1 MTETIREAYIRM
13 NPKSAELYPKFQELF
28 PSGGAGHDGYVASP
42 FPISIA
48 RGQGPRKWDVD
59 GNEYIDFGLGSAS
72 LLLGHAHPAVV
83 DALTKAAPL
92 GSHFGGPVESMLEWG
107 ERVHNLIPCADKVRF
122 VASGAESTMLSMRIA
137 RAYTGKEKIIR
148 WESHYHGWHDYAMPG
163 NLPPFDAPASIGIPQ
178 GAVDSVIVLPPDL
191 DSLERTLAADNNI
204 AGVITEGSGA
214 SYGTVPL
221 SPGFLE
227 GVRRLTRQYNVLM
240 ILDEVITGF
249 RWSPGG
255 LQQRIG
261 IDPDLCTL
269 AKILTGGLPGGAV
282 AGRDDIMQVMIQT
295 GDRQHDRHERVL
307 HGGTFNAN
315 PYCAATGNAA
325 LEIVATGEMQDTAD
339 RMAYV
344 GEADPEEAPGLFVAT
359 GFNAWG
365 ISNGTAAGLGIAR
378 QIITGRRPWKT
389 LYDPR
394 RPSPDDFNQSG
405 ESQSQVD
412 ELDAIGPG
420 EGGVITRGDEQIA
433 VWRDDSGVLHGVSA
447 ACTHMGCS
455 VTWNN
460 ADRTWDC
467 PCHGSIFQADG
478 EVIHGPAIQP
488 LAARSL

>member
-1 MTETIREAYIRM
+1 MPETIREAYVRM
-13 NPKSAELYPKFQELF
+13 NPKSAELYPKFQEFF

-191 DSLERTLAADNNI
+191 DSLERTLAADSNI

-339 RMAYV
+339 RMAERLRV
-344 GEADPEEAPGLFVAT
+344 GLQEILDKSEVAACVYGDASTFHVYFGNRSIEGMDANTLKNAPP
-359 GFNAWG
+359 G
-365 ISNGTAAGLGIAR
+365 IQTAFR
-378 QIITGRRPWKT
+378 QA
-389 LYDPR
+389 L
-394 RPSPDDFNQSG
+394 
-405 ESQSQVD
+405 QVR
-412 ELDAIGPG
+412 
-420 EGGVITRGDEQIA
+420 GVDLMSRT
-433 VWRDDSGVLHGVSA
+433 SGVLSGVHTENDIDTA
-447 ACTHMGCS
+447 LGA
-455 VTWNN
+455 
-460 ADRTWDC
+460 
-467 PCHGSIFQADG
+467 FDG
-478 EVIHGPAIQP
+478 AIK
-488 LAARSL
+488 AMIDERIAG